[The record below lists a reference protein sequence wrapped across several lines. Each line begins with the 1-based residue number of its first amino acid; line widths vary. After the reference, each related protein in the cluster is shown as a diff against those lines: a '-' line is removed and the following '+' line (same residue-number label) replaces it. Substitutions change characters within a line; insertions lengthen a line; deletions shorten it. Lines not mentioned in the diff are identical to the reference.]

1 MIEPVLP
8 AGTAQPVA
16 AKAERPPVP
25 IVLLTLPAG
34 IVGSGQARE
43 LKGTIL
49 HAAADGTALLRTAAG
64 DVGFKAPML
73 LAAGKT
79 ATLFLT
85 PTPAGPAASL
95 RYHGPAQPLPA
106 VAPPMPAPGIGAT
119 AAPPPGGNPPLPTA
133 GPRDAT
139 MPVAQLA
146 AQVIESLVA
155 PAFEAERR
163 APLSAGAEASGAPPP
178 HSDGRAVAASSP
190 ALAAAVATALRTR
203 PPVQENDDLARTE
216 PRAPGEAAD
225 ARRTFVAADSERP
238 PAVAQF
244 AVRDDGKIVPVYI
257 EYSRHRQDEPREQG
271 DPAETGEPTAR
282 FAVAF
287 DLDRAGAVRMVC
299 AYRQRR
305 LDVLLELQTAPDREM
320 QQAIGERL
328 AGLSN
333 EFGLAISLRV
343 AAPAGG

>member
-1 MIEPVLP
+1 
-8 AGTAQPVA
+8 
-16 AKAERPPVP
+16 
-25 IVLLTLPAG
+25 
-34 IVGSGQARE
+34 
-43 LKGTIL
+43 
-49 HAAADGTALLRTAAG
+49 
-64 DVGFKAPML
+64 
-73 LAAGKT
+73 
-79 ATLFLT
+79 
-85 PTPAGPAASL
+85 
-95 RYHGPAQPLPA
+95 
-106 VAPPMPAPGIGAT
+106 
-119 AAPPPGGNPPLPTA
+119 
-133 GPRDAT
+133 

-216 PRAPGEAAD
+216 PRAPGEA
-225 ARRTFVAADSERP
+225 
-238 PAVAQF
+238 AQF